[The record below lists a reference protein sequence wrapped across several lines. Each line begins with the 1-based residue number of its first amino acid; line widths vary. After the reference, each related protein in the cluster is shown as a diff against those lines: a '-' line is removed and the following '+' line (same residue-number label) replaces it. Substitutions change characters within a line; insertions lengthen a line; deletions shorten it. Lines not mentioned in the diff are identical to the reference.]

1 MWGYENSGQWRQQK
15 RLPSEGGRCSHG
27 HGSHRCPRGEPM
39 SPEWSFL
46 SFLASKSP
54 LFPWQG
60 LGCQAEGGRGA
71 PSVLRSRS
79 AAHFRESV
87 GNLWPEPFRKGQGC
101 GRMTSSFNSG
111 QGSSERHGDPGFSE
125 GMPSASSGLARLK
138 SRRLHPVVPLRP
150 RGCPHMCPQ
159 NPTPFVPVGYL
170 SSMHKARA
178 PCPLPHSLASLPLPL
193 QD

>member
-39 SPEWSFL
+39 SPEWCFL
-46 SFLASKSP
+46 SILASKRP

-101 GRMTSSFNSG
+101 GRM
-111 QGSSERHGDPGFSE
+111 RA
-125 GMPSASSGLARLK
+125 ASIVGRAPQRGVETLAFQRA
-138 SRRLHPVVPLRP
+138 
-150 RGCPHMCPQ
+150 CPQ
-159 NPTPFVPVGYL
+159 HCQGL
-170 SSMHKARA
+170 
-178 PCPLPHSLASLPLPL
+178 
-193 QD
+193 